1 MGGQGTYAWSVVS
14 GSLPSALSLNSNTGT
29 VSGTPASAGS
39 SEFVAAVSDTEPSTV
54 AAMIAVSVNK
64 ASPTVSLT
72 SSLNLSTYGGSVTF
86 TATVTPATPTAP
98 TGTVTFMNG
107 STVFGTATLTNGTA
121 TLSNVTATTA
131 HAFGTGAN
139 TITAFYGGDSNF
151 NTATSAGFTQT

>member
-1 MGGQGTYAWSVVS
+1 M
-14 GSLPSALSLNSNTGT
+14 
-29 VSGTPASAGS
+29 
-39 SEFVAAVSDTEPSTV
+39 
-54 AAMIAVSVNK
+54 
-64 ASPTVSLT
+64 
-72 SSLNLSTYGGSVTF
+72 TF

-151 NTATSAGFTQT
+151 NTATSAGFTQTVNRVLIEPGIINTVAGNGAIGYPFYSGDDGMAMDAQMWGPSDIAVDSAGNIYIADSGNNRVRFGDCRHG